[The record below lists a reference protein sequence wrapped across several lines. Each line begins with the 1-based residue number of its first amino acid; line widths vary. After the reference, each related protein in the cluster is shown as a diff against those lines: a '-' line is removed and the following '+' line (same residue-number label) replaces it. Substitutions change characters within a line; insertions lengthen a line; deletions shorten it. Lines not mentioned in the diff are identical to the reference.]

1 MNFQPTQNSNGKSQN
16 INSKYKSDLKVRSYK
31 FSLALIKV
39 LDALPHDS
47 SSQVIAKQ
55 LLRSGTSIGA
65 NLVEAQSSSSRL
77 EFKKFHEI
85 SLKSA
90 NETRYWIGLLRD
102 SGKMDKETCNNLLLE
117 VTEISNMI
125 AVGVMRLKAK

>member
-16 INSKYKSDLKVRSYK
+16 INSKYKSDLKVRSFK